1 MRRVGELQVENQEY
15 ALTIRLLKEEMER
28 TAGTISERME
38 LKEQEIRLGK
48 NENMLLREKLNDRE

>member
-15 ALTIRLLKEEMER
+15 GSTIKLLKEEMER

>member
-15 ALTIRLLKEEMER
+15 GSTIRLLKEEMER
-28 TAGTISERME
+28 TAGTISDRME

>member
-15 ALTIRLLKEEMER
+15 GSTIRLLKEEMER